1 MYLLFKYKG
10 IMPSVSYCMLKG
22 EKEIV
27 SVFIDQE
34 LDEKREEIKSGVG
47 RLF

>member
-10 IMPSVSYCMLKG
+10 ILPSVSFNMLRG
-22 EKEIV
+22 DKEIT
-27 SVFIDQE
+27 SVFMDRE
-34 LDEKREEIKSGVG
+34 LDERKEEAKSGVG